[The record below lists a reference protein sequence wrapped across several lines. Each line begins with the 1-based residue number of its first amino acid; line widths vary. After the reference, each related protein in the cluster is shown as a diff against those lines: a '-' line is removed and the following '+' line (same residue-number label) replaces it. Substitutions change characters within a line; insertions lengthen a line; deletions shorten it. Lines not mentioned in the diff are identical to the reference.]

1 MNKEEM
7 FKIFDAC
14 NPAVSDIREYLEQVA
29 KTLPLDCLFLGKD
42 GNTIITRCL
51 RFGLGRF
58 VGFVI
63 DKRIYYT
70 ETYTCKLIEAK
81 PTPYEQNLLNAKARL
96 IHPRAL
102 PARLCD
108 LPELLSSQHIVKDLF
123 DRLQV
128 FGYPALKIIDNDS
141 TWYFYSS
148 WS

>member
-7 FKIFDAC
+7 FRIFDAC
-14 NPAVSDIREYLEQVA
+14 NPSVSDIREYLEQVA

-63 DKRIYYT
+63 DKRIYYA
-70 ETYTCKLIEAK
+70 ETYSCKLFGEK
-81 PTPYEQNLLNAKARL
+81 PMAHEQNLLNAKARL
-96 IHPRAL
+96 IHPRAT
-102 PARLCD
+102 PARLRD
-108 LPELLSSQHIVKDLF
+108 LPELAAWLPLLIELSHKLRVY
-123 DRLQV
+123 
-128 FGYPALKIIDNDS
+128 GYQPFQIIDNDS